1 MKPSRAGSR
10 RHLATSPFNAP
21 ASAPPELFAI
31 RDQVTHDKYGLGVV
45 LSVEG
50 DLALVVDFGIQRVRL
65 AIPCA
70 KLTKL

>member
-1 MKPSRAGSR
+1 MKPSHAGSR
-10 RHLATSPFNAP
+10 RHLAASPFRVP
-21 ASAPPELFAI
+21 VSEPPELFAV

-50 DLALVVDFGIQRVRL
+50 DMALVVDFGDQRVRL